1 MKIRIN
7 DKALLKEIA
16 EVCYDELCMDLG
28 SGRSMYGLFHDLIEE
43 KVAKLIEENK
53 DTILDRAASMVADDA
68 SIKKALSMMSVEL
81 SMTEE

>member
-28 SGRSMYGLFHDLIEE
+28 NGRTMYGLFHDLIEE

-53 DTILDRAASMVADDA
+53 DTILDRAANMVADDA

>member
-53 DTILDRAASMVADDA
+53 DAILDRAASMVADDA
-68 SIKKALSMMSVEL
+68 SIKKKR
-81 SMTEE
+81 

>member
-1 MKIRIN
+1 MARVGGAMKIRIN

-28 SGRSMYGLFHDLIEE
+28 NGRSMYGLFHDLIEE

-53 DTILDRAASMVADDA
+53 DTILARAASMVAVTRYKERVGYD
-68 SIKKALSMMSVEL
+68 ER
-81 SMTEE
+81 

>member
-16 EVCYDELCMDLG
+16 EVCYDNLCTDLG
-28 SGRSMYGLFHDLIEE
+28 SGRTMYGLLHDLIEE

-68 SIKKALSMMSVEL
+68 SIKKALSMMGVEL